1 MPATPGRSSPLS
13 RVGRPGGPFTIRAK
27 CSAAGGATAGIALG
41 LATALLYAAA
51 YPPLELAALAWLALV
66 PLFAGFLRLPPLAAA
81 AAGLAFGSAGT
92 LAIGWWLP
100 GMLERYFEVPPGA
113 AWAAF
118 VAAAV
123 IIDGVP
129 YALLGALASAA
140 ARRGR
145 PPGALVLGAGFVLA
159 EWLRASGPVAN
170 PFALFA
176 YSQHGTAFGQLAD
189 LAGTW
194 GIGWLLAS
202 ANAALAGML
211 VAMPAA
217 RPRAALRLAAA
228 GAAAG
233 AAFAYG
239 AYRLAEPA
247 DPAAQVRVAVVQTG
261 IERDRHGNEL
271 AARERLEHT
280 LALTRAAAAQ
290 RPGLVFWPEHAV
302 DFTLEAKTPER
313 AALQRAVDALGVEL
327 VLGAARQDG
336 ARWHNSV
343 YLLGP
348 QGRRAHSDKVRLVPF
363 AEYGPF
369 GPRLRASTA
378 LYQPGTPAPL
388 VAQAASV
395 GAFLCGES
403 LHPDVA
409 RGLVAAGADLLAN
422 PSIDTWLQAPAAAR
436 ALLQIAAF
444 RAIET
449 RRAVVRATPT
459 GYSAVIDPWGRS
471 VALSRFG
478 GPDLLV
484 AAVPRETRLTLYQR
498 TGDAAGFAALAVVA
512 AHSLAAGLTG
522 RRRRALA

>member
-1 MPATPGRSSPLS
+1 VQRKAASS
-13 RVGRPGGPFTIRAK
+13 
-27 CSAAGGATAGIALG
+27 AGLGVALG

-51 YPPLELAALAWLALV
+51 YAPFEVAALAWVALV
-66 PLFAGFLRLPPLAAA
+66 PLFAAFLRLPPLAAA
-81 AAGLAFGSAGT
+81 TAGLVYGSAGT

-100 GMLERYFEVPPGA
+100 GMLERYFDVPPGA

-118 VAAAV
+118 GTAAV
-123 IIDGVP
+123 LIDGIP
-129 YALLGALASAA
+129 YAALGAYAAIA

-159 EWLRASGPVAN
+159 EWMRASGPVAN

-176 YSQHGTAFGQLAD
+176 YSQHDTAVAQLAD

-211 VAMPAA
+211 VAGAA
-217 RPRAALRLAAA
+217 ERTRAALRLVAA

-239 AYRLAEPA
+239 AFRLAEPV
-247 DPAAQVRVAVVQTG
+247 DPEVRVAVVQTG
-261 IERDRHGNEL
+261 IERDRHGNE
-271 AARERLEHT
+271 AAAGERLERT
-280 LALTRAAAAQ
+280 LALTRAAAAHA
-290 RPGLVFWPEHAV
+290 PELVFWPEHAV
-302 DFTLEAKTPER
+302 DFTLDAATPER
-313 AALQRAVDALGVEL
+313 ATLQRAVDALGVEL

-369 GPRLRASTA
+369 GPTLRASTA

-388 VAQAASV
+388 LARAASV

-403 LHPDVA
+403 LYPDVA
-409 RGLVAAGADLLAN
+409 RALVAAGADLLAN
-422 PSIDTWLQAPAAAR
+422 PSIDTWLQTPAAAR
-436 ALLQIAAF
+436 SLLQIAAF

-459 GYSAVIDPWGRS
+459 GYSAVIDPWGRI

-478 GPDLLV
+478 GADLLV

-498 TGDAAGFAALAVVA
+498 SGDLACFAALAVVA
-512 AHSLAAGLTG
+512 AHSLAAGLSG
-522 RRRRALA
+522 RRKGALA

>member
-1 MPATPGRSSPLS
+1 VQRKAASS
-13 RVGRPGGPFTIRAK
+13 
-27 CSAAGGATAGIALG
+27 AGLGVALG
-41 LATALLYAAA
+41 LATALLYAGA
-51 YPPLELAALAWLALV
+51 YPPFERAALAWVALV
-66 PLFAGFLRLPPLAAA
+66 PLFAAFLRLPPLAAA
-81 AAGLAFGSAGT
+81 AAGLVFGSAGT

-113 AWAAF
+113 AWAA
-118 VAAAV
+118 VGLAALL
-123 IIDGVP
+123 IDGLP
-129 YALLGALASAA
+129 YAALGAYAGAT

-170 PFALFA
+170 SFALLA
-176 YSQHGTAFGQLAD
+176 YSQHDTAFAQLAD

-202 ANAALAGML
+202 ANAALAGLL
-211 VAMPAA
+211 VAAPADRA
-217 RPRAALRLAAA
+217 RAALRLAAA
-228 GAAAG
+228 GAAAA

-239 AYRLAEPA
+239 ALRLAEPA
-247 DPAAQVRVAVVQTG
+247 DPAAEIRVAVVQTG
-261 IERDRHGNEL
+261 IERDRHGNE
-271 AARERLEHT
+271 AAAGERLERT

-290 RPGLVFWPEHAV
+290 APELVFWPEHAV
-302 DFTLEAKTPER
+302 DFTLDAPTRER
-313 AALQRAVDALGVEL
+313 ATLQRAVDALGVEL

-348 QGRRAHSDKVRLVPF
+348 QWRSAHSDKARLVPF

-369 GPRLRASTA
+369 GPTLRASTA

-388 VAQAASV
+388 RARAASV
-395 GAFLCGES
+395 GAFVCGES

-409 RGLVAAGADLLAN
+409 RALVAAGADLLAN

-436 ALLQIAAF
+436 SLLQIAAF

-459 GYSAVIDPWGRS
+459 GYSAVIDPWGRT

-478 GPDLLV
+478 GADVLV

-498 TGDAAGFAALAVVA
+498 SGDLACFAALAVVA
-512 AHSLAAGLTG
+512 AHSLAAGLSG
-522 RRRRALA
+522 RRKGALA